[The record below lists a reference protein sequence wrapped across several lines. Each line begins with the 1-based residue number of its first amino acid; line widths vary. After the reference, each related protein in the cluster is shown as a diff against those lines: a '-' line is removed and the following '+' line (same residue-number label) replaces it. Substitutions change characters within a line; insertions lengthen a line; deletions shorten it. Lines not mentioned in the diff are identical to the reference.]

1 MPIAKEL
8 STDPA
13 LEAQVFWFKY
23 RREIAILLILAIVA
37 IFATAGYR
45 FYRDRRE
52 ATAATLFAAAK
63 TPAAYEEV
71 LKRYGNTAAAAS
83 AYLLLANEQRKN
95 SMYSDAIA
103 TLGK

>member
-23 RREIAILLILAIVA
+23 RREIAILLVLAIVA

-63 TPAAYEEV
+63 TQAA
-71 LKRYGNTAAAAS
+71 RPQDHRG
-83 AYLLLANEQRKN
+83 
-95 SMYSDAIA
+95 
-103 TLGK
+103 